1 LTACIQLPVNVD
13 ENAGFRVFHACA
25 LITEAE
31 SRRDLAKDATLGTH
45 TDPHKIHKINLKSKM
60 YRMLFSS
67 RLLLTHFLQFSS
79 LSNMEIV

>member
-1 LTACIQLPVNVD
+1 MGKIKDELYYSAFLKNDLPREEVMTACIQLPVNVD

-45 TDPHKIHKINLKSKM
+45 TDHHKIHKIN
-60 YRMLFSS
+60 
-67 RLLLTHFLQFSS
+67 
-79 LSNMEIV
+79 